1 VVSGFSGNHH
11 LFTLGGEV
19 RGYYKGKY
27 GAGLAY
33 ERLWRRS
40 HYTFNPDVDQDDSEV
55 RAFLSLTIP
64 RWEQ

>member
-1 VVSGFSGNHH
+1 SGNHH
-11 LFTLGGEV
+11 LWTFGGEV
-19 RGYYKGKY
+19 RGYYQGKY

-40 HYTFNPDVDQDDSEV
+40 NYTFNADVDQNDSEF